1 VSSESDASSNQDSGS
16 AFDGSDASDD
26 DDDAMSGGDESG
38 DDWEQLEQ
46 KALKCTH
53 FSRLANASLTSF
65 KLTKRRLTRVAEA
78 IRIQMHPRRRNHPS
92 DN

>member
-1 VSSESDASSNQDSGS
+1 VSSESDASSDKDSGS

-46 KALKCTH
+46 KALKCRH
-53 FSRLANASLTSF
+53 FLIS
-65 KLTKRRLTRVAEA
+65 
-78 IRIQMHPRRRNHPS
+78 QMLR
-92 DN
+92 